1 MRKIGQNRVI
11 LLLFLKLS
19 DISHKLCILTPL
31 NVVLSGLFAY
41 QNIVYSILPID
52 IVPER
57 ARVRVYAYVHA
68 CVYLYRY
75 ALDMV
80 II

>member
-1 MRKIGQNRVI
+1 M
-11 LLLFLKLS
+11 
-19 DISHKLCILTPL
+19 
-31 NVVLSGLFAY
+31 LSGLFAY
-41 QNIVYSILPID
+41 QNIVYSIPPIY

-57 ARVRVYAYVHA
+57 ARVRVYAYVYA

-80 II
+80 IF

>member
-1 MRKIGQNRVI
+1 M
-11 LLLFLKLS
+11 S
-19 DISHKLCILTPL
+19 DISHKSCIFDTL

-41 QNIVYSILPID
+41 QNIVYSILPIY
-52 IVPER
+52 IVPAR
-57 ARVRVYAYVHA
+57 ARVRVYAYVYA

>member
-1 MRKIGQNRVI
+1 M
-11 LLLFLKLS
+11 
-19 DISHKLCILTPL
+19 
-31 NVVLSGLFAY
+31 LSGLFAY
-41 QNIVYSILPID
+41 QNIVYSILPIY

-57 ARVRVYAYVHA
+57 ARVRVYAYVYA